1 MGVGLKYRSFARRD
15 SSGMSSSLSPASDAT
30 PFTSKLAAAIT
41 AFVLSTFVVVGTPT
55 PVSAQTV
62 PEITL
67 PIAIE
72 ELGMVRWTDTWGAP
86 RSGGR
91 SHVGVDIIGP
101 KMTKLVAAADGTIT
115 WMRHNSSRGNIIYLT
130 DDDGWQYTYIH
141 INNDTPGTDDGANH
155 YDQAFAPGIER
166 GVRVEAGQVIA
177 YMGDSGNAEWTVPHL
192 HFEIVSPDGQ
202 NINPAPIVDAARD
215 RALRTVPEV
224 DPALVAPFTDFEVF
238 ADNLFGVVHGRSAT
252 NAELQALADLVINE
266 GLEAALASV
275 ITPSSAGASL
285 DRLYEAYF
293 LRRADAEGFNYWMN
307 QFRAGAELSEIAEW
321 FADSEEFQ
329 TRYSGLEFGDFLD
342 QLYRDVLDREPDE
355 GGKRYWLDLLED
367 GQLTRGSIVVQF
379 TESAELIAA
388 TEHRSEITMLSLV
401 FTQQI
406 PNGETERLWESLRL
420 NADVQASLSRID
432 L

>member
-1 MGVGLKYRSFARRD
+1 
-15 SSGMSSSLSPASDAT
+15 MSSSLSPASDAT

-67 PIAIE
+67 PIALE
-72 ELGMVRWTDTWGAP
+72 ELGQVRWTDTWGAP

-115 WMRHNSSRGNIIYLT
+115 WMRHDSSRGNIIYLT

-166 GVRVEAGQVIA
+166 GVRVKAGQLIA

-192 HFEIVSPDGQ
+192 HFEIVSPDGT
-202 NINPAPIVDAARD
+202 NINPAPVVDAALE
-215 RALRTVPEV
+215 RALRAVPEV
-224 DPALVAPFTDFEVF
+224 DPALVAPFTDFETF
-238 ADNLFGVVHGRSAT
+238 ADTLFGVVHGRSAT
-252 NAELQALADLVINE
+252 NAELGALAQLVEE
-266 GLEAALASV
+266 GGLDAALASV
-275 ITPSSAGASL
+275 ISSTSAGASL

-293 LRRADAEGFNYWMN
+293 LRRADADGFNYWMN
-307 QFRAGAELSEIAEW
+307 QFRAGAELAEIAEW
-321 FADSEEFQ
+321 FAESDEFKN
-329 TRYSGLEFGDFLD
+329 RYSGLEFGDFLD
-342 QLYRDVLDREPDE
+342 QLYRDVLDREPDIA
-355 GGKRYWLDLLED
+355 GKNYWLDLLED

-406 PNGETERLWESLRL
+406 PNGDTERLWESLRVS
-420 NADVQASLSRID
+420 ADLQASLSRIE